1 MRVLHVTECLAGGV
15 QTALA
20 GYVKATPELDHVV
33 LANSRRGHNITMR
46 EVEGS
51 SAFYVLPTNHLA
63 AVKKVAKVARE
74 VRPDVIH
81 AHSSFAGAYSRI
93 ATLCVNVPV
102 VYTPHAIAYGRPDF
116 SFVKR
121 AAYKGVEK
129 LLSWKTK
136 VFAGCSV
143 HESELLSDLNARVP
157 VVTIPNALPPDH
169 PAQEL
174 RWGAS
179 SSPVVGMVGRI
190 NEYRDPQCFIDIVES
205 VRRHNS
211 DVEFVWIGDGD
222 DAQRDALKAAGV
234 HVTGWLGGVDL
245 QKRLTELSM
254 LVYTSRWDGFPMVI
268 LEAINSHVP
277 TFVSNIAPLKECP
290 ESARFDTAEQ
300 ASSLVLKQLEQNQP
314 LSQHWD
320 PLRAAHSFDSQK
332 QALIRAY
339 ELATVS

>member
-74 VRPDVIH
+74 VKPDVIH

-116 SFVKR
+116 SSVKR

-157 VVTIPNALPPDH
+157 VVTIPNA
-169 PAQEL
+169 
-174 RWGAS
+174 
-179 SSPVVGMVGRI
+179 V
-190 NEYRDPQCFIDIVES
+190 
-205 VRRHNS
+205 
-211 DVEFVWIGDGD
+211 
-222 DAQRDALKAAGV
+222 
-234 HVTGWLGGVDL
+234 GGVVKPGGGHGWQD
-245 QKRLTELSM
+245 
-254 LVYTSRWDGFPMVI
+254 
-268 LEAINSHVP
+268 
-277 TFVSNIAPLKECP
+277 
-290 ESARFDTAEQ
+290 
-300 ASSLVLKQLEQNQP
+300 
-314 LSQHWD
+314 
-320 PLRAAHSFDSQK
+320 
-332 QALIRAY
+332 
-339 ELATVS
+339 

>member
-116 SFVKR
+116 SSVKR

-222 DAQRDALKAAGV
+222 DAQRDAL
-234 HVTGWLGGVDL
+234 
-245 QKRLTELSM
+245 

-320 PLRAAHSFDSQK
+320 PLLAAHSFDSQK